1 MLKHIEDTNEFLEA
15 IKGKKVLVDFF
26 AVWCGPCNALGPIL
40 EKIASE
46 HEDIDIIKID
56 VDKAPEIASK
66 YGIQSI
72 PTLILFEEGKAVD
85 MRVGYLPEE
94 SLLRFAKLK

>member
-26 AVWCGPCNALGPIL
+26 AIWCGPCNALGPIL
-40 EKIASE
+40 EKVASE

-94 SLLRFAKLK
+94 SVLRFAKLK

>member
-1 MLKHIEDTNEFLEA
+1 MLKHIENTNEFLEA
-15 IKGKKVLVDFF
+15 TKGKKALVDFF

-46 HEDIDIIKID
+46 HEGIDIIKVD
-56 VDKAPEIASK
+56 VDKAPEIAAK

-72 PTLILFEEGKAVD
+72 PTLILFEDGKAID
-85 MRVGYLPEE
+85 MRVGYLPED

>member
-1 MLKHIEDTNEFLEA
+1 MLKHIENTDEFLEA
-15 IKGKKVLVDFF
+15 TKGKKVLVDFF
-26 AVWCGPCNALGPIL
+26 AVWCGPCNALSPIL

-46 HEDIDIIKID
+46 HEELDIVKVD

-72 PTLILFEEGKAVD
+72 PTLILFEDGKAID

-94 SLLRFAKLK
+94 SVLRFAKIK